1 MDKTLIRRRFARS
14 VRSYAEYAQA
24 QRLIAER
31 MCLMLRPLVRKCP
44 TSVLEIGCGTGTFT
58 RLFMQHFHPVRMTL
72 NDICPEVREALT
84 DILFSDSTV
93 RFVCGDA
100 EHCDLSGG
108 QSLIVSCSVM
118 QWFED
123 PERFIRRCHDL
134 LTPGGILALSTF
146 GPDNLREVKDIT
158 GSGLDY
164 PPLERLRQML
174 SSAGLETVAAEE
186 ESIVLDF
193 PSAIDVLRH
202 LKHTGVNGITHT
214 SWTPARLARF
224 SDEYLLRFGTS
235 DGNVTLT
242 YHPVYLIA
250 RRPKARR
257 IKAARN
263 V

>member
-14 VRSYAEYAQA
+14 VRSYAEYARA
-24 QRLIAER
+24 QQMIAGR
-31 MCLMLRPLVRKCP
+31 MCAMLRPLLSDRP
-44 TSVLEIGCGTGTFT
+44 ADVLEIGCGTGTFT
-58 RLFMQHFHPVRMTL
+58 RLFMQHFHPARMTL
-72 NDICPEVREALT
+72 IDICPEVREAL
-84 DILFSDSTV
+84 DDVLSLPGLEFLA
-93 RFVCGDA
+93 GDA
-100 EHCDLSGG
+100 EQCRLPKG
-108 QSLIVSCSVM
+108 QELIISCSVL
-118 QWFED
+118 QWLEHPED
-123 PERFIRRCHDL
+123 FIRHCRSL
-134 LTPGGILALSTF
+134 LVSGGTLAISTF

>member
-31 MCLMLRPLVRKCP
+31 MCLMLRPLVRECP
-44 TSVLEIGCGTGTFT
+44 ASVLEIGCGTGIFT
-58 RLFMQHFHPVRMTL
+58 RLFIQHVHPARMTL
-72 NDICPEVREALT
+72 NDICPEVSEALT
-84 DILFSDSTV
+84 DIPFSDSTV

-100 EHCDLSGG
+100 EYCELPGG
-108 QSLIVSCSVM
+108 QSLIASCSVM

-134 LTPGGILALSTF
+134 LAQGGILALSTF
-146 GPDNLREVKDIT
+146 GPDNLHEIRSIT

-174 SSAGLETVAAEE
+174 SSAGLETVTAEE

-224 SDEYLLRFGTS
+224 SDEYLLRFGTP

-250 RRPKARR
+250 RRQKALLD
-257 IKAARN
+257 
-263 V
+263 

>member
-31 MCLMLRPLVRKCP
+31 MCAMLRSLLPDRP
-44 TSVLEIGCGTGTFT
+44 ADVLEIGCGTGTFT
-58 RLFMQHFHPVRMTL
+58 RLFIQHFHPVRMTL

-84 DILFSDSTV
+84 DIPFSDSTV

-100 EHCDLSGG
+100 EHCELPGG

-134 LTPGGILALSTF
+134 LAPGGILALSTF

-158 GSGLDY
+158 GSGLEY
-164 PPLERLRQML
+164 PSVHQLGRML
-174 SSAGLETVAAEE
+174 SDAGLETLLLHDER
-186 ESIVLDF
+186 IVLNF
-193 PSAIDVLRH
+193 PSATDILRH
-202 LKHTGVNGITHT
+202 LKHTGVTGIVRTQ
-214 SWTPARLARF
+214 WTPGRLADF
-224 SDEYLLRFGTS
+224 STEYSSRYGAG
-235 DGNVTLT
+235 DGSVPLT
-242 YHPVYLIA
+242 YHPVYMIA
-250 RRPKARR
+250 K
-257 IKAARN
+257 KD
-263 V
+263 